1 MRRDLAAIVIG
12 FALSMMGIVLPIL
25 EPNMQYWVAE
35 IIFGI
40 GAILFIVGVVLLLL
54 SFNKNKTKKDRK
66 QQKDKVPT
74 LRIRDFGNAPKTL
87 SHDVW
92 DTDFVEKRITLSRE
106 VTGEFD
112 TLFIEVFNKQ
122 SEVGAERVWSVVEW
136 INDKNEVLLHH
147 CGRWHIP
154 TETMKNE
161 KVKENLQ
168 YRDLDFEPIPS
179 NDIFRVGICRSQR

>member
-12 FALSMMGIVLPIL
+12 FALSMMGIALPIL

-147 CGRWHIP
+147 CGRWLIP

-168 YRDLDFEPIPS
+168 YRDLNFEPIPS